1 MSAEVVAARGTVQES
16 VLRSL
21 ASANRTGQDLAGY
34 HAATRADEQEMF
46 TRTEIKP
53 LTELDQWL
61 WRPGDERVRHHTGGF
76 FTVEGVHVRLGE
88 DPARTWD
95 QPIVVQPEVGVLG
108 ILAKEFDG
116 VLHFLMQNKVEPGNR
131 NGIQLSPTVQATRS
145 NFKRVHRGKG
155 IPYLEYF
162 RDPRVRHRVLVDV
175 RHSEQGS
182 WFFRKRNRNVVL
194 EVFDDVPL
202 RDGWYWLTLGQVA
215 ELMRHDDLVNMETRS
230 VLSCLPFPDV
240 SASPPRHRTVE
251 LLAWITQ
258 ERSDDVSEVRPCSLS
273 GVEGWE
279 IGGDRFSHR
288 TGRYFSVVGVDVV
301 AGGREVRRWD
311 QPMISAGD
319 GGVVGLLVSDI
330 GGNPHV
336 LLQLRAEAGGFDGPE
351 LAPTVQC
358 DPGNYDPQDRPPFL
372 EQVLGADPEDV
383 LFDTMLSDE
392 GGRFY
397 RTSHRHLVVRA
408 PGDSEPPGFRWVSLA
423 QCAELARHSHYLN
436 VQTRS
441 LLACVHPLYA
451 EVAG

>member
-1 MSAEVVAARGTVQES
+1 MSSSDTAMRGRLEEA

-21 ASANRTGQDLAGY
+21 TSANRTGQGLLDY
-34 HAATRADEQEMF
+34 HASTRADEREMF
-46 TRTEIKP
+46 TRTQIRP
-53 LTELDQWL
+53 LAELEQWR
-61 WRPGDERVRHHTGGF
+61 WQPGDDLVRHHTGGF
-76 FTVEGVHVRLGE
+76 FTVQGVRVRLGE
-88 DPARTWD
+88 EPARTWD

-108 ILAKEFDG
+108 ILAKQFDG

-145 NFKRVHRGKG
+145 NFKRVHRGRG

-162 RDPRVRHRVLVDV
+162 RDRRARHRVLVDV

-194 EVFDDVPL
+194 EVLDDVPT

-215 ELMRHDDLVNMETRS
+215 DLLRHDDLVNMEARS
-230 VLSCLPFPDV
+230 VLSCLPFPDL
-240 SASPPRHRTVE
+240 AGNPPWHRTDD
-251 LLAWITQ
+251 LLSWITR
-258 ERSDDVSEVRPCSLS
+258 ERSDTVSEALPCSLS
-273 GVEGWE
+273 EVEDWE
-279 IGGDRFSHR
+279 IGSDRFSHH
-288 TGRYFSVVGVDVV
+288 TGRYFSVVGVDVE

-319 GGVVGLLVSDI
+319 GGVVGLLISTI
-330 GGNPHV
+330 EGNPHV
-336 LLQLRAEAGGFDGPE
+336 LLQLRTEAGGFDGPE

-358 DPGNYDPQDRPPFL
+358 DPGNYDPSELPPFL
-372 EQVLGADPEDV
+372 HRILTASPEDV

-397 RTSHRHLVVRA
+397 HTSHRHLVVQT
-408 PGDSEPPGFRWVSLA
+408 PWEPEPPGFRWVSLA

-441 LLACVHPLYA
+441 LLACVHSLHA
-451 EVAG
+451 RGVG